1 MIISFQ
7 TLKKYTLSSLK
18 KYFENTLIVDNKLS
32 SLSMN
37 VGNEYKQGSNRLN
50 SPNTNFTNN

>member
-18 KYFENTLIVDNKLS
+18 KYFENILIIDNKLS

-37 VGNEYKQGSNRLN
+37 VANKYKQGSNRLN

>member
-37 VGNEYKQGSNRLN
+37 VANEYKQGSNRLN

>member
-7 TLKKYTLSSLK
+7 RLKKYTLSSLK

-37 VGNEYKQGSNRLN
+37 VANEYKQGSNRLN

>member
-18 KYFENTLIVDNKLS
+18 KYFENILIIDNKLS

-37 VGNEYKQGSNRLN
+37 IANKYKQGSNRLN

>member
-1 MIISFQ
+1 M
-7 TLKKYTLSSLK
+7 KKYTLSSLK
-18 KYFENTLIVDNKLS
+18 KYFENTLIVGNKLS

-37 VGNEYKQGSNRLN
+37 VANEYKQGSNRLN